1 MFKTTCISPPPSVG
15 AAAERDERIHDQVG
29 ELSDVFC
36 SPRFT
41 GKIKLSRR
49 SVPGAKRACRD
60 VRGAYGDYVRVLVE
74 PGGLQGVVS

>member
-1 MFKTTCISPPPSVG
+1 MQGLKRPCIGSKICKEMYVQDYVHFSPPSVG

-41 GKIKLSRR
+41 GKVKLSRR

-60 VRGAYGDYVRVLVE
+60 VRGA
-74 PGGLQGVVS
+74 